1 MSSNNFFEKTVT
13 RKAKSQ
19 RDLLAAIPDGQKH
32 LINRNQ
38 IVSVVNTI
46 SPLGSTAG
54 SQVVQFRLLQT
65 RVSIDRA
72 ILFCRIN
79 NTSGLANG
87 NPYLSI
93 DQLRLL
99 TSNGNDLI
107 CQLTGK
113 DLFNN
118 LIMLTESEFA
128 NASAYNNTSTTWGLG
143 SGFGAGQTTDLY
155 LPLLGLPWDGNER
168 FPLMFSSDL
177 ILELRLKPSSE
188 WIESGTPADITFSQ
202 MKLYLDSME
211 YSPSVELALS
221 SSIKN
226 GSYKFAYTDTLVYKN
241 ALTLAAS
248 STYEFTLSSIN
259 GLVALLFI
267 GVYSATSGAGNRLP
281 TAMQSYQ
288 ILDSDGSNIC
298 GGSVIPTEYNKI
310 EILDHFSHSS
320 LPRHLDGIIIH
331 SFCSDPDRTMIENV
345 PSGAFPFDG
354 FQRLSITTPAGLGGG
369 TYTVEVSARVYSVI
383 QSDRTGNLVRNMS

>member
-19 RDLLAAIPDGQKH
+19 RDLTAAIPDGQRH
-32 LINRNQ
+32 LQNRNQ

-46 SPLGSTAG
+46 SPLGGTSG
-54 SQVVQFRLLQT
+54 SQTVQFRLLQT
-65 RVSIDRA
+65 RVSIDRC
-72 ILFCRIN
+72 ILYAQIN
-79 NTSGLANG
+79 NAGGLANG

-143 SGFGAGQTTDLY
+143 SGFGATSTTDLY
-155 LPLLGLPWDGNER
+155 LPLLGMPWDGNER

-177 ILELRLKPSSE
+177 ILELRLKDSASFVE
-188 WIESGTPADITFSQ
+188 AGTPADITFSQ

-211 YSPSVELALS
+211 YSPSVELSLS
-221 SSIKN
+221 NSIKN
-226 GSYKFAYTDTLVYKN
+226 GTYKFAYTDSLVYKN
-241 ALTLAAS
+241 AITMAGS
-248 STYEFTLSSIN
+248 NTYEFTLSSVN

-267 GVYSATSGAGNRLP
+267 SVYSATTGAGNRVP
-281 TAMQSYQ
+281 TGMQSYA

-310 EILDHFSHSS
+310 EILDHFSHTSFG
-320 LPRHLDGIIIH
+320 RNVDTIIH
-331 SFCSDPDRTMIENV
+331 SFCSSPDRTMIENV
-345 PSGAFPFDG
+345 PTGAFPFDG
-354 FQRLSITTPAGLGGG
+354 FQRLQLTTPAGLAGG